1 MTNFQPDGWPTIIP
15 RVFTE
20 DVRGVVGFLKL
31 VFGAHGEMRIGA
43 PAEMRI
49 GDSLI
54 LVSDG
59 GAAREARKTFLY
71 VCVENTDKTYGRALE
86 GRRSYHRE
94 TRRHALWRS
103 TRHGAGPVGQY
114 LANCN
119 TWWRIPLVNADYS
132 ATMSDRS
139 SLIRRWVASTIPRMM
154 SAAGWIALTRPTDCP
169 ARRLIDAMSP
179 VVWAFGGRLAKR

>member
-31 VFGAHGEMRIGA
+31 VFGAHREMRIGA

-59 GAAREARKTFLY
+59 GPAREARKTFLY
-71 VCVENTDKTYGRALE
+71 VYVENTDKAYGRALE
-86 GRRSYHRE
+86 G
-94 TRRHALWRS
+94 
-103 TRHGAGPVGQY
+103 G
-114 LANCN
+114 
-119 TWWRIPLVNADYS
+119 
-132 ATMSDRS
+132 
-139 SLIRRWVASTIPRMM
+139 
-154 SAAGWIALTRPTDCP
+154 ALTIERPVDMP
-169 ARRLIDAMSP
+169 YGDRRATVQDPGATSGKLQQH
-179 VVWAFGGRLAKR
+179 GGPFDS

>member
-1 MTNFQPDGWPTIIP
+1 MWNNRRDTVCVNNWRQYLSGACRLHVASPRDVLTFIPPFDPTPVTVTKPATCYWIISGLNAPGQLDPRRDLADDQFQPDGWPTAIP

-59 GAAREARKTFLY
+59 GPAREARKTFLY
-71 VCVENTDKTYGRALE
+71 VYVENTDKAMDERSREAL
-86 GRRSYHRE
+86 
-94 TRRHALWRS
+94 L
-103 TRHGAGPVGQY
+103 P
-114 LANCN
+114 
-119 TWWRIPLVNADYS
+119 
-132 ATMSDRS
+132 
-139 SLIRRWVASTIPRMM
+139 
-154 SAAGWIALTRPTDCP
+154 
-169 ARRLIDAMSP
+169 
-179 VVWAFGGRLAKR
+179 

>member
-1 MTNFQPDGWPTIIP
+1 MTKFQPDGWPTIIP

-43 PAEMRI
+43 PAEMSI

-59 GAAREARKTFLY
+59 GPAREARKTFLY
-71 VCVENTDKTYGRALE
+71 VYVENTDKAYGRALE
-86 GRRSYHRE
+86 GGALTIER

-103 TRHGAGPVGQY
+103 TRHGAGPVG
-114 LANCN
+114 
-119 TWWRIPLVNADYS
+119 
-132 ATMSDRS
+132 
-139 SLIRRWVASTIPRMM
+139 
-154 SAAGWIALTRPTDCP
+154 
-169 ARRLIDAMSP
+169 
-179 VVWAFGGRLAKR
+179 